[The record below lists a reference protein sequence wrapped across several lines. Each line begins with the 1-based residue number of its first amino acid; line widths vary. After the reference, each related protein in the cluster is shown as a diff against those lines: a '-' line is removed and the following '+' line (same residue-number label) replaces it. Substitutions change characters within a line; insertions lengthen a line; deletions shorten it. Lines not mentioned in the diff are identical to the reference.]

1 MIFLLDTNT
10 VSYYLRGV
18 PPVVARIQARQPRE
32 LAISAVTVMELRYGA
47 ARRRSPKLTAA
58 VDAVLRALPV
68 LPFDAEA
75 GERAG
80 AVRAA
85 LEDRGIGLSLADS
98 QIAGQALATGATL
111 VSSDAAFRRV
121 PGLAV
126 RDWSKP
132 MKSRRRGGQAGR
144 TG

>member
-1 MIFLLDTNT
+1 M
-10 VSYYLRGV
+10 
-18 PPVVARIQARQPRE
+18 ARIQARKPRE

-47 ARRRSPKLTAA
+47 ARRRAPRLTAA
-58 VDAVLRALPV
+58 IDPILRALPI
-68 LPFDAEA
+68 LPFDVAA
-75 GERAG
+75 AERAG

-85 LEDRGIGLSLADS
+85 LEAKGVALALADS
-98 QIAGQALATGATL
+98 QIAGQALAARAIL

-132 MKSRRRGGQAGR
+132 AGR
-144 TG
+144 HQATR